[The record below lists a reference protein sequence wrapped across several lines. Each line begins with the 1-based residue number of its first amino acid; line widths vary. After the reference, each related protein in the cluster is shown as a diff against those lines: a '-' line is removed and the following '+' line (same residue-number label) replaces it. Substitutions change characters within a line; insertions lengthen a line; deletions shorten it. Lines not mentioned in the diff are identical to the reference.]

1 MPHKYN
7 YKLTPLAEE
16 DIDSALTYI
25 YEQLF
30 NGKAAGDL
38 LTKIENTI
46 GRICDFPYSF
56 ADCSYFLITDENI
69 RHAVIDNYVLVY
81 EVIDEERQ
89 INVLRFRYAKMNL
102 MKMSVKDK
110 Y

>member
-1 MPHKYN
+1 MPNKYN

-16 DIDSALTYI
+16 DIESALTYI
-25 YEQLF
+25 SGQLF
-30 NGKAAGDL
+30 NGKAADDL

-81 EVIDEERQ
+81 EIIGEEKQ
-89 INVLRFRYAKMNL
+89 INILRFRYAKMNL
-102 MKMSVKDK
+102 TKMSVTNKD
-110 Y
+110 

>member
-1 MPHKYN
+1 MPSKYN

-16 DIDSALTYI
+16 DIDSVLKYI
-25 YEQLF
+25 SEQLF

-46 GRICDFPYSF
+46 GRICEFPYSF

-81 EVIDEERQ
+81 EIIGEEKQ
-89 INVLRFRYAKMNL
+89 INILRFRYAKMNL
-102 MKMSVKDK
+102 TKMSVTNKD
-110 Y
+110 

>member
-1 MPHKYN
+1 MPSKYN

-16 DIDSALTYI
+16 DIDSVLTYI
-25 YEQLF
+25 SEQLF
-30 NGKAAGDL
+30 NGKAADDL

-81 EVIDEERQ
+81 EIIGEEKQ
-89 INVLRFRYAKMNL
+89 INILRFRYAKMNL
-102 MKMSVKDK
+102 TKMSVTNKD
-110 Y
+110 